1 MIEFFYEDAFRLE
14 NEIRYIQWIGK
25 VLESEEYDLGDL
37 NYIFCDDNYL
47 LEINKKY
54 LDHDTLTDIITF
66 DYTDNKVLS
75 GDIFIS
81 IERVRENAAMLDVD
95 VKNEL
100 LRVMAHGLLHL
111 MGFNDKNESDIVLMR
126 KKEEEK
132 INMFHVEQS

>member
-66 DYTDNKVLS
+66 DYTDNRVLS

-81 IERVRENAAMLDVD
+81 IERVRENADMLNIDF
-95 VKNEL
+95 KIEL

>member
-25 VLESEEYDLGDL
+25 VLESEGYDLGDL

>member
-25 VLESEEYDLGDL
+25 VLESEGYDLGDL

-111 MGFNDKNESDIVLMR
+111 MGFNDKSESDIVLMR